1 MKYLTSNLNGI
12 DKNELTS
19 RLLFDIATAR
29 NSGYPLAKFILNNEK
44 GENLQKALLKALRAI
59 KKKGKI
65 TFFVSSLDFP
75 ASSTEVEYLFNKFPE
90 LKTEPKDDKMLAIFV
105 KI

>member
-1 MKYLTSNLNGI
+1 MNYLLSDLNGI
-12 DKNELTS
+12 DKKELNS

-29 NSGYPLAKFILNNEK
+29 NSGCPLVKFVLSKEEGEK
-44 GENLQKALLKALRAI
+44 NQKNLINALRAI

-65 TFFVSSLDFP
+65 SLFASSLDF
-75 ASSTEVEYLFNKFPE
+75 SKGSTETEYLLNKFPE
-90 LKTEPKDDKMLAIFV
+90 LVKEKNDDKTITYFV

>member
-1 MKYLTSNLNGI
+1 MNYLLSDLNGI
-12 DKNELTS
+12 DKNEFSS

-29 NSGYPLAKFILNNEK
+29 SSAYPLTKFVLDKAEWEK
-44 GENLQKALLKALRAI
+44 NQKSLVNALRTL

-65 TFFVSSLDFP
+65 TFFVCSLDFP
-75 ASSTEVEYLFNKFPE
+75 KGSTESEYLFNKFPDIAKE
-90 LKTEPKDDKMLAIFV
+90 ALDDKTISYFV